1 MKNALFAL
9 ALCLTSSAAYAD
21 SIYSTLV
28 GHDLV
33 LRNTVQIEKGYEG
46 APLFTAT
53 FRERTLGCDIY
64 SKGTAYDAQ
73 TILAGSRL
81 RVTDVYSLD
90 LRAALGL
97 ASTTVIA
104 LDHPTLS
111 RIQCGN
117 SYYEIDS
124 RWWSRLALNDSAESS
139 SELQELKK
147 VFEIR

>member
-1 MKNALFAL
+1 MKKALFSL
-9 ALCLTSSAAYAD
+9 ALCLASSAAYAD

-46 APLFTAT
+46 TPLFQAT
-53 FRERTLGCDIY
+53 FRERTLGCDVY
-64 SKGTAYDAQ
+64 SKGTAYEAQ

-97 ASTTVIA
+97 ASTTVIS

-111 RIQCGN
+111 RIQCGV
-117 SYYEIDS
+117 SYYNIDNK
-124 RWWSRLALNDSAESS
+124 WWSRLDLNDSAESS
-139 SELQELKK
+139 SELEELRKI
-147 VFEIR
+147 FDIE